1 MDSRIEGNSTMK
13 DAKKTS
19 MYTFSKRTMDI
30 LGGGIGTIV
39 GLPIMAVIALCIL
52 ADDPKSS
59 PFFIQKRIGKDG
71 KEFKIYKFR
80 TMITNAEEILYK
92 DKRLYDEFKLNGY
105 KFPEGKDPR
114 VTKIG
119 NILRKT
125 SLDEIPQFIN
135 VLLGSMSLVGP
146 RPIVKKELEEYG
158 KLKNKFLSVK
168 PGVTGLWQV
177 SGRSEIQYPERCYIE
192 LEYID
197 IKSLKIDLKII
208 IKTIFSVFS
217 KKGAF

>member
-1 MDSRIEGNSTMK
+1 
-13 DAKKTS
+13 
-19 MYTFSKRTMDI
+19 
-30 LGGGIGTIV
+30 
-39 GLPIMAVIALCIL
+39 
-52 ADDPKSS
+52 
-59 PFFIQKRIGKDG
+59 
-71 KEFKIYKFR
+71 
-80 TMITNAEEILYK
+80 
-92 DKRLYDEFKLNGY
+92 
-105 KFPEGKDPR
+105 
-114 VTKIG
+114 
-119 NILRKT
+119 
-125 SLDEIPQFIN
+125 
-135 VLLGSMSLVGP
+135 MSLVGP
-146 RPIVKKELEEYG
+146 RPVVKKELEEYG